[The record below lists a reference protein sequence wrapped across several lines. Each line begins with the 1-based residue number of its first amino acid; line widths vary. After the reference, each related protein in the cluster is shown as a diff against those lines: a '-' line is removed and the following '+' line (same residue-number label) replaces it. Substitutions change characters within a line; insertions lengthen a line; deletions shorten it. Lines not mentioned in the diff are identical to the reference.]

1 MVSKKTARSV
11 RTAAPTR
18 STARAAAALASVT
31 PAPSLQVSFGNAFVA
46 SPVQAQK
53 FTASLMTAN
62 RPAIERLQQ
71 AGELVHAV
79 SASANLERRRSL
91 IAGFRQAK
99 AELALVHQM
108 AMLPEEQAAAFIKD
122 YLDDGGD
129 INAVF
134 QWLGMAGAALRKP
147 RARGARS
154 AITSHWVVP
163 RARGARGLF
172 GDIVDAVGGA
182 ISSVGNAIG
191 DAVDSVV
198 NAVVKAGKSLAD
210 AIGSAVSWT
219 IAQLTDLVTA
229 LLRAGKRVAEILA
242 AAATKGIAQLQKY
255 VQALLDAG
263 RSLAEI
269 LSWAVTQVAA
279 TANAVVAKLLALGR
293 AVLDVIKA
301 VIALGRSALVT
312 AIRGLLAAGKRLAD
326 LMAAM
331 AAQVYT
337 SIKAFVDAL
346 LAAGQLVRNL
356 LVEAARL
363 ATTAC
368 RNVVRALV
376 ELGRAVKDLL
386 AEAIAAAGT
395 VLRVI
400 AQALLAVGQSL
411 GQVLQATAALAAASC
426 KLVVQALIAIGHTV
440 SELVQTVVAQAVSVA
455 KAVFTALLALGQK
468 LATLLVAL
476 AGRALSALRT
486 ALEAL
491 LAMGIA
497 LAELVGNICVG
508 VAEAFRRGFF
518 EGLIALGKAPLQL
531 LKAAVE
537 FKVSIALLA
546 FGVILEICGGYKPLS
561 SVPGAIDQ
569 ARRVFG
575 TSIALERVQIGFA
588 KLPGDVIRY
597 VNIELPRAF
606 TTMYLLNFGPGAVV
620 DMQTIIHEL
629 AHVWQGVQQGP
640 LYMTRALEAQIGAG
654 VESLFHTGTYDD
666 SASYR
671 VREADLL
678 ARGGDLKAF
687 NPEQQATI
695 IEFFWIRR
703 FAGEARPPGPYPWRL
718 NRGVVLPSLD
728 SLLPYA
734 QKVNPAL
741 KAPTSLVRRA
751 PTKRA
756 APARGAKQVRSGRSI
771 RLQES

>member
-1 MVSKKTARSV
+1 M
-11 RTAAPTR
+11 
-18 STARAAAALASVT
+18 ASMT
-31 PAPSLQVSFGNAFVA
+31 PALSPQVRFGNAFVA
-46 SPVQAQK
+46 APLQAQN
-53 FTASLMTAN
+53 FTVSLLTAN

-79 SASANLERRRSL
+79 SASAQRERRRTL

-108 AMLPEEQAAAFIKD
+108 AMLPEEQTAAFLKD
-122 YLDDGGD
+122 YLAGGGD
-129 INAVF
+129 LGVVF

-147 RARGARS
+147 RARGARPVV
-154 AITSHWVVP
+154 AAHWVLP
-163 RARGARGLF
+163 QARSARNIF
-172 GDIVDAVGGA
+172 NDIGNAVGGA
-182 ISSVGNAIG
+182 LSSAGSAIG
-191 DAVDSVV
+191 GAVNSVV
-198 NAVVKAGKSLAD
+198 NAVLGAGKSLAD
-210 AIGSAVSWT
+210 AIGSALNWS

-229 LLRAGKRVAEILA
+229 LLRAGKRVAEILT

-263 RSLAEI
+263 RTLGEI

-293 AVLDVIKA
+293 SVLDVIKA
-301 VIALGRSALVT
+301 VIALGRN
-312 AIRGLLAAGKRLAD
+312 AIVATVRALLAAGKRLAD

-331 AAQVYT
+331 AAQAYT
-337 SIKAFVDAL
+337 VIKPFVDAL
-346 LAAGQLVRNL
+346 LAAGQLLRNL
-356 LVEAARL
+356 LAEAARL
-363 ATTAC
+363 VSTAC

-376 ELGRAVKDLL
+376 ELGRALKDLL

-400 AQALLAVGQSL
+400 VEALLAVGQTL
-411 GQVLQATAALAAASC
+411 AQVLQATAALVAASV
-426 KLVVQALIAIGHTV
+426 KLVVQTLLAIGRTV
-440 SELVQTVVAQAVSVA
+440 AALVQTVVAQAVSVA

-476 AGRALSALRT
+476 AGRTLSALRT

-508 VAEAFRRGFF
+508 VAAAFRRGFF

-546 FGVILEICGGYKPLS
+546 FAVILEICGGYRPLS
-561 SVPGAIDQ
+561 SVPGAMDQ

-575 TSIALERVQIGFA
+575 RSIALERVQIGFA
-588 KLPGDVIRY
+588 ALPGDVIRY

-654 VESLFHTGTYDD
+654 VDSLFHTGTYDD

-678 ARGGDLKAF
+678 ARGGNLKAF

-703 FAGEARPPGPYPWRL
+703 FADVAPAPGPYPWRL

-741 KAPTSLVRRA
+741 TAGGPPTRPTTTRRA
-751 PTKRA
+751 LPAGRANNAKRGKSPA
-756 APARGAKQVRSGRSI
+756 AQP
-771 RLQES
+771 

>member
-1 MVSKKTARSV
+1 
-11 RTAAPTR
+11 
-18 STARAAAALASVT
+18 VT
-31 PAPSLQVSFGNAFVA
+31 PAPNLNLSFTNAFVV
-46 SPVQAQK
+46 SPAQAQK
-53 FTASLMTAN
+53 LTVSLLTAN
-62 RPAIERLQQ
+62 RPAAERLLQ

-79 SASANLERRRSL
+79 SASADRTRRRTL

-108 AMLPEEQAAAFIKD
+108 AMLPAEQAAAFIQD
-122 YLDDGGD
+122 FLDDGGD
-129 INAVF
+129 LGAIF
-134 QWLGMAGAALRKP
+134 QWLGMAGAALRRP
-147 RARGARS
+147 RARGAR
-154 AITSHWVVP
+154 AAVAAHWAQP
-163 RARGARGLF
+163 RTRTARGLF

-182 ISSVGNAIG
+182 IGSVGSAIG

-198 NAVVKAGKSLAD
+198 DAVVKAGKSLAD
-210 AIGSAVSWT
+210 AIGSAMNWT

-229 LLRAGKRVAEILA
+229 LLRAGKRVADILA

-255 VQALLDAG
+255 VQALLEAG
-263 RSLAEI
+263 RALGEI
-269 LSWAVTQVAA
+269 LGWAVTQVAA

-301 VIALGRSALVT
+301 VLALGRSALV
-312 AIRGLLAAGKRLAD
+312 AVIRALLAAGKRLAD

-331 AAQVYT
+331 AGQVYA
-337 SIKAFVDAL
+337 SIKPVVDAL
-346 LAAGQLVRNL
+346 LAAGQLVRSL
-356 LVEAARL
+356 LAEAARL
-363 ATTAC
+363 AATAC

-395 VLRVI
+395 VLRVVVE
-400 AQALLAVGQSL
+400 ALLAIGQTL
-411 GQVLQATAALAAASC
+411 AQVLLATAALAAASV
-426 KLVVQALIAIGHTV
+426 KLVVQALLAIGRTV
-440 SELVQTVVAQAVSVA
+440 AELVQTVAAQAVSVA

-476 AGRALSALRT
+476 AGRALSASRT

-491 LAMGIA
+491 LAMGLA
-497 LAELVGNICVG
+497 LAELVGTICVG

-518 EGLIALGKAPLQL
+518 EGLIALGKTPLQL

-546 FGVILEICGGYKPLS
+546 FAVILEICGGYRPLS
-561 SVPGAIDQ
+561 SVPGAVDQ

-575 TSIALERVQIGFA
+575 SAIALDRVQIGFA

-654 VESLFHTGTYDD
+654 VDSLFHTGTYDD
-666 SASYR
+666 SSSYR
-671 VREADLL
+671 VTEADLL
-678 ARGGDLKAF
+678 ASGGDLKAF

-703 FAGEARPPGPYPWRL
+703 FAGEAKPPGPYPWRL
-718 NRGVVLPSLD
+718 NRGVLLPSLD
-728 SLLPYA
+728 VLLPYA

-741 KAPTSLVRRA
+741 TARSRALRPASARRGAAAARRA
-751 PTKRA
+751 SPAKGNRRRPTA
-756 APARGAKQVRSGRSI
+756 
-771 RLQES
+771 